1 MSESYYKVIN
11 GEKYDREMLA
21 IAEETTSGRGDGR
34 ISLADARRL
43 IAAVVDGGRYT
54 DVEKATMAYI
64 RDNYRFTEEADE
76 WFRVEIRRFAAS

>member
-1 MSESYYKVIN
+1 
-11 GEKYDREMLA
+11 MLLHDCQTIIGGA
-21 IAEETTSGRGDGR
+21 APRETTSGRGDGR